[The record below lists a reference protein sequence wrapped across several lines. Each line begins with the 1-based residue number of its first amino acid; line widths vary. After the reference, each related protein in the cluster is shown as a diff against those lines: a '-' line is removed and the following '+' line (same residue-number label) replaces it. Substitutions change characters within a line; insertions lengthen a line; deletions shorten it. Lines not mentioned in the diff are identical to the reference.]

1 MRNRQPFQWRNTIVS
16 LFTKMTGTR
25 WLRLDYDGDEI
36 VAFAVGETCTGAGG
50 ANGVI
55 VYLTSTTMYFASIA
69 SGPFVNDEALTGS
82 GSGNAVANGAEY

>member
-1 MRNRQPFQWRNTIVS
+1 MRNRQPFQWRSTVVS

-25 WLRLDYDGDEI
+25 WLRLNYDGE
-36 VAFAVGETCTGAGG
+36 VAAFAVGETCTGAGG

-69 SGPFVNDEALTGS
+69 SGPFVNNEALTGS
-82 GSGNAVANGAEY
+82 VSGNAAANGAEY

>member
-25 WLRLDYDGDEI
+25 WLRLGYDGE
-36 VAFAVGETCTGAGG
+36 VAAFAVGETCTGAGG

-69 SGPFVNDEALTGS
+69 SSPFVNNEALTGS
-82 GSGNAVANGAEY
+82 VLGNAVANGAEY

>member
-16 LFTKMTGTR
+16 LFTRMTGTR
-25 WLRLDYDGDEI
+25 WLRLDYDTVVG
-36 VAFAVGETCTGAGG
+36 AFAVGETCTGVGG

-69 SGPFVNDEALTGS
+69 SGPFVDDEALTGS
-82 GSGNAVANGAEY
+82 GSGNAAANGVEY